1 MSKYDFNIN
10 NAAVENLSPDKR
22 YPNNITFLKSLLSSL
37 QWLRDLFFGSYWDG
51 STAAQYSPGS
61 YKYLDQ
67 VRYQKK
73 IYSSLINDNTDLP
86 TTSNWLLIQDN
97 FIGLNERSKYNGQ
110 RIVLEYALNKEFDST
125 FRQPQTPS
133 GIGDTRSDI
142 YITNLSSSVVGF
154 LVGETTGSAV
164 GQTTSDDKVGN
175 NNTFIYLNNF
185 QINIPIAIF
194 ATTNE
199 PGIRNFV
206 NQYIPS
212 GINYLIVT
220 Y

>member
-22 YPNNITFLKSLLSSL
+22 YPKNIAYIQSLLSSL

-51 STAAQYSPGS
+51 STVAQYSPGT
-61 YKYLDQ
+61 YNYLQQ

-110 RIVLEYALNKEFDST
+110 RIVLEYALNKEYDST

-142 YITNLSSSVVGF
+142 YITNLTSSVVGF
-154 LVGETTGSAV
+154 LVGETEGSAV
-164 GQTTSDDKVGN
+164 GQTTSNDKVGN

-199 PGIRNFV
+199 QGIRNFV

-212 GINYLIVT
+212 GLNYLINQ

>member
-51 STAAQYSPGS
+51 STVAQYSPGS

-97 FIGLNERSKYNGQ
+97 FIGLNER
-110 RIVLEYALNKEFDST
+110 
-125 FRQPQTPS
+125 
-133 GIGDTRSDI
+133 
-142 YITNLSSSVVGF
+142 
-154 LVGETTGSAV
+154 
-164 GQTTSDDKVGN
+164 
-175 NNTFIYLNNF
+175 
-185 QINIPIAIF
+185 
-194 ATTNE
+194 
-199 PGIRNFV
+199 
-206 NQYIPS
+206 
-212 GINYLIVT
+212 
-220 Y
+220 

>member
-10 NAAVENLSPDKR
+10 NAATELLPPDKR

-51 STAAQYSPGS
+51 STVAQYSSGT

-86 TTSNWLLIQDN
+86 TTSNWILIQDN

-110 RIVLEYALNKEFDST
+110 RIVLEYALNKEYDST

-212 GINYLIVT
+212 GINYVINQ

>member
-10 NAAVENLSPDKR
+10 NAATELLPPDKR
-22 YPNNITFLKSLLSSL
+22 YVKNVTFLQSLMSSL
-37 QWLRDLFFGSYWDG
+37 VWLRDLFFGSYWDG
-51 STAAQYSPGS
+51 STVAQYSPGS

-142 YITNLSSSVVGF
+142 YITQLSSSVVGF
-154 LVGETTGSAV
+154 LIGETTGSAV

-212 GINYLIVT
+212 GINYVINQ